1 MKNEHQPGD
10 PAPDFTATA
19 IGGSFGE
26 GQSISLSGLRE
37 KKVVLYFYGMKS
49 L

>member
-1 MKNEHQPGD
+1 MKTEFQPGD
-10 PAPDFTATA
+10 PTPDFTATA
-19 IGGSFGE
+19 VGGFFGE
-26 GQSISLSGLRE
+26 GQSISLSGLRG